1 MKRSWTIA
9 RRELRALLDHP
20 TGYILLIVFLAVNNF
35 LFFRQVFLVGAATLR
50 PMLDLLPWV
59 LLFLVPA
66 VTMRLLAD
74 DVRSG
79 TIEVVLAQPI
89 TEFELVLGKYLGALL
104 FLWIALALTLAIPA
118 GLALGADLPAGVVVA
133 QYVGAM
139 LLVAGMTAVGTWTS
153 SLTRNQVTAFILG
166 VAVMF
171 VLVLVGLDPLIVGL
185 PPVLG
190 SIAARLGV
198 LSHFMGIARGVID
211 LRDAVYFVSLAA
223 LFLVLAYA
231 VVLGRRLPARSRPAR
246 RLQLGTGVLVAAA
259 VVGNLAG
266 GSLGGRLD
274 LTPGNAYTLSPATRA
289 LVGGLDD
296 LVTIKLFVSREL
308 PPEISLLGRDVE
320 DLLRDLRAAGGGN
333 VRVVRLDPARDSAAL
348 TEARALGIPPV
359 QFNVIGEA
367 QLQIREGY
375 MGLAVLYADA
385 QETIPVIQRTDDL
398 EYRLVGA
405 IRTMT
410 RPAKP
415 VVGFV
420 ADPMDEYVR
429 QRTWRTLQDEL
440 RRQYELR
447 TLSLAD
453 TAALSP
459 DVQVLV
465 LAGAPD
471 SLDGGQQA
479 RLTAFF
485 ARGGSALVMAGGM
498 AIDPQQPY
506 FATPRP
512 VAWNAV
518 LEPFGVAVRSDLVF
532 DLMANE
538 SVSLPT
544 QFGRLLT
551 AYPLWLRAASA
562 GASVINENLPSAFLP
577 WTSSLDT
584 ARARPGTVT
593 PLLVSSPAGGVSATQ
608 TLLDPQQQFP
618 ADSLAPRLLGVV
630 VNPLAAGDSVPL
642 RGRVVLIGNDD
653 FAADRHARSAP
664 ENVALALNA
673 VDWLAQDDALI
684 AIRAKDRRPPAL
696 VMGDGRRNAVRYA
709 NVVGIPVLVAL
720 AGLLRLVRR
729 RRVMRR
735 SWEPEGVP
743 A

>member
-1 MKRSWTIA
+1 MSRAWTIA
-9 RRELRALLDHP
+9 RRELRALFDHP

-35 LFFRQVFLVGAATLR
+35 LFFRQVFLLGAATLR

-74 DVRSG
+74 DMRSG

-89 TEFELVLGKYLGALL
+89 TEFELVLGKYVGAVL
-104 FLWIALALTLAIPA
+104 FLWTALGLTLAIPA

-139 LLVAGMTAVGTWTS
+139 LLVAALTAVGTWTS

-190 SIAARLGV
+190 AVAARLGV
-198 LSHFMGIARGVID
+198 LSHFTGIARGVID
-211 LRDAVYFVSLAA
+211 LRDALYFVSVAG
-223 LFLVLAYA
+223 LFLVLAWA
-231 VVLGRRLPARSRPAR
+231 VLLGRRLPAASRPAR
-246 RLQLGTGVLVAAA
+246 RLQLGTGVLIAAA
-259 VVGNLAG
+259 VVLNLVG

-296 LVTIKLFVSREL
+296 LVTVKLFVSREL
-308 PPEISLLGRDVE
+308 PPEVSLLGRDVE

-333 VRVVRLDPARDSAAL
+333 VRVMRLDPARDSAAL
-348 TEARALGIPPV
+348 REARTLGIPPI

-385 QETIPVIQRTDDL
+385 RETIPVIQRTDDL
-398 EYRLVGA
+398 EYRLASA

-410 RPAKP
+410 RPSRP

-420 ADPMDEYVR
+420 ADPMDEFTR
-429 QRTWRTLQDEL
+429 QRTWRTLQEEL
-440 RRQYELR
+440 RRQYEVR
-447 TLSLAD
+447 TVALAD
-453 TAALSP
+453 DTAPGMDL
-459 DVQVLV
+459 QVLV

-471 SLDGGQQA
+471 SLTTGQRD
-479 RLTAFF
+479 RLAAFF
-485 ARGGSALVMAGGM
+485 ARGGGALVMAGGM
-498 AIDPQQPY
+498 TIDPQQPF
-506 FATPRP
+506 FALPRA
-512 VAWNAV
+512 VAWNEV
-518 LEPFGVAVRSDLVF
+518 LRAFGVAVRSDLVY
-532 DLMANE
+532 DLLANE
-538 SVSLPT
+538 SVALPT

-551 AYPLWLRAASA
+551 AYPLWLRAGST

-577 WTSSLDT
+577 WTSTIDT
-584 ARARPGTVT
+584 AGAAPGTVT
-593 PLLVSSPAGGVSATQ
+593 PLLVSSQGAGVSAAQ

-618 ADSLAPRLLGVV
+618 TDSLAPRLL
-630 VNPLAAGDSVPL
+630 AAAVSPPAMGDSATV
-642 RGRVVLIGNDD
+642 RGRVVVIGNDD

-673 VDWLAQDDALI
+673 VDWLAQDEALI

-696 VMGDGRRNAVRYA
+696 VMSEGRRNLVRYA
-709 NVVGIPVLVAL
+709 NVAAVPALVAL
-720 AGLLRLVRR
+720 AGLLRLVAR

-735 SWEPEGVP
+735 EWQPEGRP

>member
-1 MKRSWTIA
+1 MSRAWTIA

-66 VTMRLLAD
+66 VTMRLLSE

-89 TEFELVLGKYLGALL
+89 TELELVLGKYLGALL

-118 GLALGADLPAGVVVA
+118 GLALGADLPAGVVLA

-231 VVLGRRLPARSRPAR
+231 VVLGRRLPAGSRPTR
-246 RLQLGTGVLVAAA
+246 RLQLGTGTLVAAA
-259 VVGNLAG
+259 VVVNLAG

-274 LTPGNAYTLSPATRA
+274 LTPGNAYTLSPSTRT

-308 PPEISLLGRDVE
+308 PTEISLLGRDVE

-348 TEARALGIPPV
+348 NEARTLGIPPV

-398 EYRLVGA
+398 EYRLVAA

-410 RPAKP
+410 RPTKP

-440 RRQYELR
+440 RRQYEVR
-447 TLSLAD
+447 AVSLAD
-453 TAALSP
+453 DSAPGA

-471 SLDGGQQA
+471 SLDPGQRA
-479 RLTAFF
+479 RLEAFF
-485 ARGGSALVMAGGM
+485 ARGGGALVMAGGM
-498 AIDPQQPY
+498 TIDPQQPY
-506 FATPRP
+506 FAMPRP

-518 LEPFGVAVRSDLVF
+518 LEPFGVAVRSDLVY

-551 AYPLWLRAASA
+551 AYPLWLRAAST

-584 ARARPGTVT
+584 AGARPGTVT
-593 PLLVSSPAGGVSATQ
+593 PLLVSSQAAGVSATQ

-630 VNPLAAGDSVPL
+630 VNPLAAGDSAPR
-642 RGRVVLIGNDD
+642 RGRVVVVGNDD
-653 FAADRHARSAP
+653 FAADRHAGSAP

-673 VDWLAQDDALI
+673 VDWLAQDESLI
-684 AIRAKDRRPPAL
+684 TIRAKDRRPPAL
-696 VMGDGRRNAVRYA
+696 VMGEGRRNAVRYA
-709 NVVGIPVLVAL
+709 NVAGIPVLVAL
-720 AGLLRLVRR
+720 AGLLRLVGR

-735 SWEPEGVP
+735 SWEPEG
-743 A
+743 ASA

>member
-1 MKRSWTIA
+1 MSRAWTIA
-9 RRELRALLDHP
+9 RRELRALFDHP

-35 LFFRQVFLVGAATLR
+35 LFFRQVFLLGAATLR

-89 TEFELVLGKYLGALL
+89 TEFELVLGKYLGAVL

-118 GLALGADLPAGVVVA
+118 GLALGADLPAGVIVA

-139 LLVAGMTAVGTWTS
+139 LLVAALAAVGTWTS

-190 SIAARLGV
+190 AIAARLGV

-211 LRDAVYFVSLAA
+211 LRDAVYFVSVAA

-231 VVLGRRLPARSRPAR
+231 VLLGRRLPAGSRPAR
-246 RLQLGTGVLVAAA
+246 RLQLGTAALMAAA
-259 VVGNLAG
+259 VVLNLAG

-308 PPEISLLGRDVE
+308 PPEVSLLGRDVE

-348 TEARALGIPPV
+348 REARTLGIPPI

-375 MGLAVLYADA
+375 MGLAALYADA

-398 EYRLVGA
+398 EYRLASA

-410 RPAKP
+410 RLSRP

-420 ADPMDEYVR
+420 ADPMDEFTR
-429 QRTWRTLQDEL
+429 QRTWRSLQEEL
-440 RRQYELR
+440 RRQYEVR
-447 TLSLAD
+447 TIALAD
-453 TAALSP
+453 DSVPGA

-471 SLDGGQQA
+471 SLTAGQRD
-479 RLTAFF
+479 RLAAFF
-485 ARGGSALVMAGGM
+485 ARGGGALVMAAGM
-498 AIDPQQPY
+498 TIDPQQPF
-506 FATPRP
+506 FAMPRS
-512 VAWNAV
+512 VAWNEV
-518 LEPFGVAVRSDLVF
+518 LRPFGVTVRSDLVY
-532 DLMANE
+532 DLLSNE
-538 SVSLPT
+538 SVALPT
-544 QFGRLLT
+544 EFGRLLT
-551 AYPLWLRAASA
+551 AYPLWLRAGST

-584 ARARPGTVT
+584 AGALPGTVT
-593 PLLVSSPAGGVSATQ
+593 PLLVSSQGAGVSAAQ

-618 ADSLAPRLLGVV
+618 TDSLEPRLLAAA
-630 VNPLAAGDSVPL
+630 VNLAAAGDSATV
-642 RGRVVLIGNDD
+642 RGRVVVIGNDD

-673 VDWLAQDDALI
+673 VDWLAQDEALI

-696 VMGDGRRNAVRYA
+696 VMSEGRRDLVRYA
-709 NVVGIPVLVAL
+709 NVAGVPALVAL
-720 AGLLRLVRR
+720 AGLLRLVTRR
-729 RRVMRR
+729 RDMRR
-735 SWEPEGVP
+735 EWRPEARP